1 MKNMKK
7 FLFLL
12 FFIPLMF
19 QTNEAEAQFS
29 TKLRLTV
36 LDDLGNTVER
46 AEVTLYKTKSDYE
59 NEINAVQ
66 QTVITDKKGRVTFKK
81 LEAISYYVTVHKGD
95 MNNQGAGEIISA
107 LEPKKLNKVNVII
120 TDDI

>member
-1 MKNMKK
+1 
-7 FLFLL
+7 
-12 FFIPLMF
+12 MF